1 MLLGR
6 EPAFEQTVLYE
17 KFPEKRGYSLPTPD
31 PVLFEACFLL
41 AFMQTFSGDD
51 GGKPNDVLFI
61 VAPELNGWVSE
72 QMTGVAKGIFDHC
85 KRYGNAAVRAQHL
98 GALFR
103 HVRVAR
109 TLPPLAPIYGWAT
122 FGFDPQAGPEWFR
135 EALL

>member
-6 EPAFEQTVLYE
+6 EPAFEQVSLYE
-17 KFPEKRGYSLPTPD
+17 KFPGKRGYSLPTPD
-31 PVLFEACFLL
+31 PILFEASFLL
-41 AFMQTFSGDD
+41 AFMQTFAGDAA
-51 GGKPNDVLFI
+51 KPNDVLFI

-72 QMTGVAKGIFDHC
+72 QMTRVAQEVIGGC

-109 TLPPLAPIYGWAT
+109 SLPPMAPIYGWAT